1 MSERDFVD
9 KVLYP
14 QSIQDL
20 IDTVPN
26 AKTILEKQPAV
37 VSKPSSVI
45 NKPRSTIYA
54 KRNAEHGSRPM
65 QNAKHVE
72 ARRQRL
78 AETRASKRAAAI
90 KKYDEDMERINKL
103 ADPMRVKRKQRL
115 NQLLAQID
123 KNTEK

>member
-26 AKTILEKQPAV
+26 AKTILEKKPAV

-54 KRNAEHGSRPM
+54 KRNAEHGLRPM

-78 AETRASKRAAAI
+78 AETRATKRAAAI

-103 ADPMRVKRKQRL
+103 VDPMRETRKKRL
-115 NQLLAQID
+115 DQLLAQID

>member
-1 MSERDFVD
+1 MSERDIVD
-9 KVLYP
+9 KILYP
-14 QSIQDL
+14 ESIQDL

-37 VSKPSSVI
+37 GNKPSSVV

-54 KRNAEHGSRPM
+54 QRNVDRGSRPM

-78 AETRASKRAAAI
+78 QETRTAKRAAAI

-115 NQLLAQID
+115 DQLLAQID
-123 KNTEK
+123 RNTEK